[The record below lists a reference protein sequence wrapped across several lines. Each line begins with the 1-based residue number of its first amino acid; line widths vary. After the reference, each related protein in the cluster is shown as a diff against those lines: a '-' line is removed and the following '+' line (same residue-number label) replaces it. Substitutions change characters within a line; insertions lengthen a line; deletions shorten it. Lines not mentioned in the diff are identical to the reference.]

1 MLVLPMIA
9 WLRARWETDRA
20 DQRGMTTET
29 VILIAIFAGLA
40 IAAGAI
46 IVAKATILIYQQPPA
61 AGSPP
66 GRRGCRLTI
75 GKVSAF
81 RPARPRRP
89 EPSDCSGTI
98 GLGGRW
104 CSA

>member
-1 MLVLPMIA
+1 MTLTTDPARSRGGSFMLVLPMIA

-46 IVAKATILIYQQPPA
+46 IVAKV
-61 AGSPP
+61 
-66 GRRGCRLTI
+66 I
-75 GKVSAF
+75 GKAKSI
-81 RPARPRRP
+81 PT
-89 EPSDCSGTI
+89 S
-98 GLGGRW
+98 
-104 CSA
+104 